1 MNKLYDVI
9 IVGAGPVGLFLAC
22 ELRLARASVL
32 VLDQDLKLESPFKDA
47 PLGFRG
53 INTSSVESLY
63 RRGLLGEFV
72 DLEKRVL
79 GLQKTE
85 GFQFGGHFAGI
96 GLNANKLELDRW
108 EYRLPGPGLI
118 PHQTTLQHVET
129 VLSKQAEKLG
139 VTVLRSHGV
148 QHIAAQNDK
157 SVTVEAGETN
167 QSFTGKWL
175 VGCDGGRSAIRR
187 AAGLGFEGTEAKLTG
202 YAVHCELDHPEKLKQ
217 GFNPTAN
224 GMYVSIM
231 KNSMHLFDFD
241 DGAYDRTQ
249 KITKEHLQEVL
260 NRVTGVTDLKIEK
273 VHSASSYT
281 DRCMQANTYRKG
293 RILLAGDAAHI
304 HSPLGGQGLNLGL
317 GDAFNLGW
325 KLAATIR
332 QEANND
338 KTPVNLDLLD
348 TYEAERRPIAT
359 WALDWTRAQV
369 SILQPGP
376 FGRANRNLVSEF
388 INTTDGTNLFLDRFW
403 GLTQRYNLDGN
414 DGKKTIHPL
423 VGSSVPDF
431 EFEDGSRLG
440 SKMAAGRGLIIDFQD
455 NAALRELAEEKYG
468 AKVDYLNVSAKDRR
482 GLGAVIVR
490 PDGFAAWA
498 IEDNEK
504 PDMDAAKAV
513 LEKWFAF

>member
-9 IVGAGPVGLFLAC
+9 IVGAGPVGLFLAY
-22 ELRLARASVL
+22 ELGLARASVL
-32 VLDQDLKLESPFKDA
+32 VLEQDLKLESPFKDE

-53 INTSSVESLY
+53 MNTSSVESFY

-72 DLEKRVL
+72 DLDKRAS
-79 GLQKTE
+79 GLQKTA

-96 GLNANKLELDRW
+96 GLNVNKLELDRW
-108 EYRLPGPGLI
+108 KYRLPGPGLT
-118 PHQTTLQHVET
+118 PNPTTLQQVET

-139 VTVLRSHGV
+139 VTILRGHGV
-148 QHIAAQNDK
+148 QNIAAQDDN
-157 SVTVEAGETN
+157 SVTVEAGEAN
-167 QSFTGKWL
+167 KSFTGKWL
-175 VGCDGGRSAIRR
+175 VGCDGGRSAIRK
-187 AAGLGFEGTEAKLTG
+187 AAGFGFEGTGAKFTG
-202 YAVHCELDHPEKLKQ
+202 YAVQCDLDHPEKLKP
-217 GFNPTAN
+217 GFNPTAT

-249 KITKEHLQEVL
+249 TITTEHLQEVL

-273 VHSASSYT
+273 VHMASSYT
-281 DRCMQANTYRKG
+281 DRCMQVTTYRKG

-304 HSPLGGQGLNLGL
+304 HSPLGAQGMNLGL

-325 KLAATIR
+325 KLAVTLR
-332 QEANND
+332 QEASNE
-338 KTPVNLDLLD
+338 KSPVNLELLD
-348 TYEAERRPIAT
+348 TYEAERHPIAA

-376 FGRANRNLVSEF
+376 FGRANRNLISEF
-388 INTTDGTNLFLDRFW
+388 IDTTDGTNMFLDRFW
-403 GLTQRYNLDGN
+403 GLSQRYSLDEN
-414 DGKKTIHPL
+414 DGKSIHPL

-440 SKMAAGRGLIIDFQD
+440 SKMEAGRGLIIDFQD
-455 NAALRELAEEKYG
+455 NAALKELTEGRYG
-468 AKVDYLNVSAKDRR
+468 ARVDYLNLSTKDRR

-490 PDGFAAWA
+490 PDGVAAWA
-498 IEDNEK
+498 IEYDEQ
-504 PDMDAAKAV
+504 PDIDAAKTA